1 MPSIV
6 QADRIR
12 RAILLAS
19 APAVV
24 LAVCPM
30 LASPFVSAK
39 TSALFIFGACACW
52 FLRDKLE
59 PKGPA
64 PESAQGPGRDRLPST
79 VLLICLA
86 GWLATL
92 LTATLAARGWAVG
105 WRPIAEM
112 ASALGVAVALRR
124 FGVGRRQLITVVAA
138 SSLVLSIAALVGWCG
153 FDLPGLLGGN
163 AAAGRMRSA
172 ATLGNPLFVASFLS
186 SAGGAERD
194 VEGPATSVG
203 LDDGGTDAE
212 QGEPDAD
219 GLHHGRHI
227 QRLYRDTEAQCDGPR
242 GQLSRWPGGNSGKL
256 A

>member
-1 MPSIV
+1 MPSIL

-30 LASPFVSAK
+30 LASPFVAAK
-39 TSALFIFGACACW
+39 TSALLVCGACACW

-64 PESAQGPGRDRLPST
+64 PESAEGPGRDRLPSA

-86 GWLATL
+86 GWFAAL

-124 FGVGRRQLITVVAA
+124 FGVDR
-138 SSLVLSIAALVGWCG
+138 SDNSLLWSHVFTRA
-153 FDLPGLLGGN
+153 
-163 AAAGRMRSA
+163 
-172 ATLGNPLFVASFLS
+172 
-186 SAGGAERD
+186 
-194 VEGPATSVG
+194 
-203 LDDGGTDAE
+203 
-212 QGEPDAD
+212 
-219 GLHHGRHI
+219 
-227 QRLYRDTEAQCDGPR
+227 
-242 GQLSRWPGGNSGKL
+242 
-256 A
+256 